1 MEGTFMT
8 KGLGGMVKQAQK
20 IQAQLAKIQEEMA
33 GKTIEASSGGGMV
46 SVVMSGKQ
54 ELISIKIERE
64 VVNPDDIDMLQDL
77 VLAAVNEGVR
87 KSQEMVTEEM
97 KKLTGGLSIPG
108 LF

>member
-8 KGLGGMVKQAQK
+8 KGLGGMVKQAQM

-77 VLAAVNEGVR
+77 VLAAVNEGIR
-87 KSQEMVTEEM
+87 KSQEMVAEEM
-97 KKLTGGLSIPG
+97 KRLTGGLSIPG

>member
-8 KGLGGMVKQAQK
+8 KGLGGMVRQAQK

-64 VVNPDDIDMLQDL
+64 VVNSDDIDMLQDL
-77 VLAAVNEGVR
+77 VVAAVNEGVR

>member
-1 MEGTFMT
+1 MT

-33 GKTIEASSGGGMV
+33 EKTIEASSGGGMV